1 MFSRT
6 VLRTSLWLAM
16 GTWVGSWAFFAFV
29 VSRIAFQVLPGDV
42 AGDLAGSLLAILHFG
57 GAGAALV
64 AAAAATALGRRG
76 LVVGLPV
83 VLAVICL
90 ASELWLSPAV
100 AAVRPSSMGA
110 ASTMET
116 QQRFGML
123 HGLSLGLFMAV
134 HLASVVLLGLY
145 ARLDTREISDASESL
160 DRGSAAP

>member
-1 MFSRT
+1 MFSQT

-83 VLAVICL
+83 VLALLCL
-90 ASELWLSPAV
+90 ASELWLSPEV
-100 AAVRPSSMGA
+100 AAVRPSALGA
-110 ASTMET
+110 DNTMET
-116 QQRFGML
+116 QQRFGIL
-123 HGLSLGLFMAV
+123 HRLSLGLFIAIHV
-134 HLASVVLLGLY
+134 ASLILVGLY
-145 ARLDTREISDASESL
+145 ARLDTRDLVDSKQLPD
-160 DRGSAAP
+160 